1 MSRSDRLVN
10 CADFSINCADF
21 SIVIILNGWP
31 WCIQWMYTMLLPC
44 LLSDAT
50 TQLPSWGGRE
60 MEIEGG
66 KEGRQDPELINYNS
80 SITKTSSQ
88 REFL

>member
-1 MSRSDRLVN
+1 
-10 CADFSINCADF
+10 
-21 SIVIILNGWP
+21 
-31 WCIQWMYTMLLPC
+31 MYTMLLPC